1 MQKLIFNERDPLKS
15 KNNAPKKSKSP
26 SILYRKSLKKNY
38 RKNSVNKNLARV
50 QLKFYEG
57 ISSEINSWDIIVKKP
72 LPGVVF
78 EPAFRLH

>member
-1 MQKLIFNERDPLKS
+1 MLQKGRNPLQFYTE
-15 KNNAPKKSKSP
+15 NP
-26 SILYRKSLKKNY
+26 LKNY

-57 ISSEINSWDIIVKKP
+57 ISSEINSLDIIEKKP

-78 EPAFRLH
+78 EPAFRFY